1 MDMRLTLMTLFLVS
15 ALYAQQQ
22 PRLVVGIVVDQ
33 MRYEYLFKYEAHYGE
48 DGFKRLLRDGYSFQE
63 NYCNYTPTM
72 TAPGH
77 ATIYTG
83 TTPALHGIIGNSW
96 FARERGEEI
105 SNVDDMSVTLV
116 GSAIPNP
123 YGVSPVHLLQQTIV
137 DQLELATGGKART
150 LSLSLKDRGAIQP
163 GGHSVDA
170 AYWYDWE
177 SSPGYFVSSTYYM
190 KELPKW
196 VERFNEDNH
205 ADRYLAQPWETLK
218 PLVEYRESEPDNSPY
233 ELAIAGKETP
243 TFPYDFNLVKPL
255 YENRPGFY
263 KYMLG
268 IPAGNT
274 LLREFAETAIDRERL
289 GRDAVTDMLCISFSV
304 PDAAGHTYGTES
316 VELQD
321 IYMRLDRELA
331 NLMNTL
337 DQRVGIGN
345 YLLMLTSDHGSTP
358 PVSYLHHQGLPA
370 GLAPIPK
377 FRQDLMFYL
386 AKKYTAQDWILHFGE
401 DQIYLNHQHIAEKGI
416 PLETFQEDVA
426 TFMRQQPGVHLAL
439 TASELSR
446 KPVLTGVGAKIL
458 AGFYPDRSGD
468 VLLAYEPGVQP
479 TFNFRLQVEDV
490 KGSGHGSAYPEDSH
504 VPLLWY
510 GLGISPG
517 QSTREVNPTAIAPT
531 LSRLMG
537 IPAPKGSTGESL
549 FEIFEK

>member
-1 MDMRLTLMTLFLVS
+1 MRLTLIALFLAS
-15 ALYAQQQ
+15 ALCAQQQ

-33 MRYEYLFKYEAHYGE
+33 MRYDYLFKYAAHYGE

-63 NYCNYTPTM
+63 NYINYTPTM

-83 TTPALHGIIGNSW
+83 TTPDGHGIIGNSW
-96 FARERGEEI
+96 YARERGEEI
-105 SNVDDMSVTLV
+105 SNVDDLSVTFV

-123 YGVSPVHLLQQTIV
+123 YGVSPLNLLQQTVI
-137 DQLELATGGKART
+137 DQLELATEGKART
-150 LSLSLKDRGAIQP
+150 LSISLKDRGAIQP
-163 GGHSVDA
+163 GGHHVDA

-177 SSPGYFVSSTYYM
+177 SSPGYFVSTTYYM
-190 KELPKW
+190 KDLPKW
-196 VERFNEDNH
+196 VERFNAEYR
-205 ADRYLAQPWETLK
+205 ADRYLSESWEPMK
-218 PLVEYRESEPDNSPY
+218 PLSEYRESEPDNSPY
-233 ELAIAGKETP
+233 ESAIAGKETP
-243 TFPYDFNLVKPL
+243 TFPYDFNAVKPL

-263 KYMLG
+263 KYLLG
-268 IPAGNT
+268 IPAGNS
-274 LLREFAETAIDRERL
+274 LLREFVVTAIDRERL

-304 PDAAGHTYGTES
+304 PDAAGHTFGTES
-316 VELQD
+316 VEFQD

-337 DQRVGIGN
+337 DQKVGIGN
-345 YLLMLTSDHGSTP
+345 YLLLLTSDHGGTP

-370 GLAPIPK
+370 GLAPIPR
-377 FRQDLMFYL
+377 FRHDLLLYL

-401 DQIYLNHQHIAEKGI
+401 DQIYLNHQHITEKGI

-426 TFMRQQPGVHLAL
+426 AFMREQPGVHLAL
-439 TASELSR
+439 TASELAQ
-446 KPVLTGVGAKIL
+446 KPALTGVGAKIL

-479 TFNFRLQVEDV
+479 TFDFRLQVEDV

-510 GLGISPG
+510 GFGISPG
-517 QSTREVNPTAIAPT
+517 QSTREVHPTAIAPT

-537 IPAPKGSTGESL
+537 IPAPEGSTGQPL
-549 FEIFEK
+549 FELLEK